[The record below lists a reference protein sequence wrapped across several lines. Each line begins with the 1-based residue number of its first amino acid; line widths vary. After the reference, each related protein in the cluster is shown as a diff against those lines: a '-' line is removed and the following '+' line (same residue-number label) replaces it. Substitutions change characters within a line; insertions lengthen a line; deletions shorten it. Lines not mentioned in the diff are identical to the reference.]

1 MVCVETL
8 QCEYSWSVF
17 RLRDMRDTCHVAG
30 AGSEGSEGR
39 MHTSLGRHSL
49 LYRALLLPS
58 PSGQAGSYLLDILR
72 SWLKPLFVGRMK
84 IRFRS

>member
-1 MVCVETL
+1 MVCVL
-8 QCEYSWSVF
+8 KHSSWSVF
-17 RLRDMRDTCHVAG
+17 RLRDTCHVAG
-30 AGSEGSEGR
+30 AESEGSEGR

-49 LYRALLLPS
+49 LYRALLPHPLS
-58 PSGQAGSYLLDILR
+58 QAGSYLLDILR